1 MVVDIGG
8 GTTEEAVLSLRGLAY
23 SNSVRVGGDKMDD
36 AISSFIRR
44 HHNLLIGE
52 ATAERIKHQIGT
64 AMVPGDGVGLTL
76 AVKGRDL
83 INGVPK
89 EIMIS
94 QMEIAEAISEPVGR
108 IVDTVRIDRKSTR
121 LNSSH

>member
-1 MVVDIGG
+1 MGPWECI
-8 GTTEEAVLSLRGLAY
+8 
-23 SNSVRVGGDKMDD
+23 
-36 AISSFIRR
+36 
-44 HHNLLIGE
+44 
-52 ATAERIKHQIGT
+52 
-64 AMVPGDGVGLTL
+64 GLTV

-108 IVDTVRIDRKSTR
+108 IVDTVRIALENTQPELADDIVDQGIVLTGGGALQHGMDTILPEASGMPVSIEETPMICVALGVGDAVGVTDRESVGV
-121 LNSSH
+121 

>member
-1 MVVDIGG
+1 
-8 GTTEEAVLSLRGLAY
+8 
-23 SNSVRVGGDKMDD
+23 MDD

-94 QMEIAEAISEPVGR
+94 QMEIAEAIRSEEHTSELQSLMR
-108 IVDTVRIDRKSTR
+108 ISYAVFCLKKKTKQ
-121 LNSSH
+121 NSLK

>member
-1 MVVDIGG
+1 
-8 GTTEEAVLSLRGLAY
+8 
-23 SNSVRVGGDKMDD
+23 MDD

-108 IVDTVRIDRKSTR
+108 IVDTVRIALENTQPELAADIVEDRKSTR